1 MRVKAEMTKSE
12 AELPDKAEKS
22 EGRRR
27 DLESDR
33 KEEDKGSLSRVLVDL
48 QTEVHECRTTVLYT
62 RVRRRYSK

>member
-33 KEEDKGSLSRVLVDL
+33 KEEDKGSLSRF
-48 QTEVHECRTTVLYT
+48 TN
-62 RVRRRYSK
+62 